1 MPKITKKK
9 LNIGHLSELSL
20 ILHSIIRSFFLL
32 NNINNQMF
40 AINFLPL
47 VPMRAAD
54 SERSEMISQLL
65 YGETVTILEST
76 DRWLFVENT
85 ADQYRGWVD
94 KKMLKLLDDQ
104 EYASILTHGVQ
115 TLYYPLLEC
124 ENNNTFEK
132 MYLPGG
138 SRLYSFSNK
147 VKTHTDVDMT
157 FDPVLQIFPVE
168 INGANILKIAT
179 MYLNAPY
186 LWGGKSLLGIDC
198 SGLVQVVFSI
208 CGIQLPRDASQQVE
222 KGDLVNFLGEAQQ
235 GDLAFFDNEAG
246 NITHVG
252 ILLDT
257 TRIIHASG
265 WVKIEKIDNHGIIS
279 SQTGEYTH
287 KLKVIKRLI
296 NSR

>member
-1 MPKITKKK
+1 MY
-9 LNIGHLSELSL
+9 
-20 ILHSIIRSFFLL
+20 
-32 NNINNQMF
+32 

-65 YGETVTILEST
+65 YGETVTILESA

-94 KKMLKLLDDQ
+94 KKMLKLLTEA
-104 EYASILTHGVQ
+104 EYVSISEQKVQ
-115 TLYYPLLEC
+115 TLYYPLVEC
-124 ENNNTFEK
+124 KNNNRSEK

-138 SRLYSFSNK
+138 SRLYSSSNK
-147 VKTHTDVDMT
+147 VKSHNDVEMT
-157 FDPVLQIFPVE
+157 FDPILQIFPDK
-168 INGANILKIAT
+168 INGATILKIAN

-208 CGIQLPRDASQQVE
+208 CGLQLPRDASQQVE

-252 ILLDT
+252 ILLDAT
-257 TRIIHASG
+257 QIIHASG
-265 WVKIEKIDNHGIIS
+265 WVKIENIDSNGIIS

-287 KLKVIKRLI
+287 KLRVIKRLI
-296 NSR
+296 NNH

>member
-1 MPKITKKK
+1 M
-9 LNIGHLSELSL
+9 
-20 ILHSIIRSFFLL
+20 
-32 NNINNQMF
+32 
-40 AINFLPL
+40 
-47 VPMRAAD
+47 
-54 SERSEMISQLL
+54 
-65 YGETVTILEST
+65 
-76 DRWLFVENT
+76 
-85 ADQYRGWVD
+85 
-94 KKMLKLLDDQ
+94 
-104 EYASILTHGVQ
+104 
-115 TLYYPLLEC
+115 
-124 ENNNTFEK
+124 
-132 MYLPGG
+132 
-138 SRLYSFSNK
+138 
-147 VKTHTDVDMT
+147 KTHTDVDMT

-252 ILLDT
+252 ILLDA